1 MCPMLG
7 FLKKTNEKL
16 RNIILEEQLPGT
28 VASVGFC
35 MKRKG
40 SNARERLGSYLTVC
54 TIYVPSK
61 ECEWR
66 NI

>member
-1 MCPMLG
+1 MLA
-7 FLKKTNEKL
+7 FPKKTKKKL
-16 RNIILEEQLPGT
+16 RKVISEEQLPGA
-28 VASVGFC
+28 VASLGFS

-66 NI
+66 NS

>member
-1 MCPMLG
+1 MLA
-7 FLKKTNEKL
+7 FPKKTNKKP
-16 RNIILEEQLPGT
+16 RNLILEEQLPGA
-28 VASVGFC
+28 VASVVFS

-40 SNARERLGSYLTVC
+40 GNARARLGSYLTAC
-54 TIYVPSK
+54 TIYVTSK